1 MNLDRRLLDQ
11 LRSVRSW
18 LILTVVLGL
27 LAGLLLVLQA
37 HYLSQTVSRVF
48 LDGQGLRD
56 VRSLLI
62 ALGIAAAV
70 RAAALWGGEV
80 AAHHVAGRIKTE
92 LRERLFAHLI
102 ALGPAF
108 TRGERTG
115 ELVTTA
121 VQGIEELDAYFSQYI
136 PQLVLSV
143 LIPVAML
150 AVVFPL
156 DLLSGVVLL
165 VTAPMIPF
173 FMLLIGSLASVQA
186 RKQWTQLSRMSAHFL
201 DVLQGLTTLKIL
213 GRSREQAQVI
223 ARISDQFRDA
233 TMSVLRIA
241 FLSALALEMLATI
254 STAIIAVEIG
264 LRLLYGRIAFDQA
277 FFVLILA
284 PEYYLPLRLLG
295 TRFHAGVSGVAAAGR
310 IFEVLETPTPL
321 TSLPVPHSDRVGEG
335 DSGGE
340 ISSPVVSLRGER
352 GQEVTFEDIHYAYAG
367 GERPALNG
375 VTFAIP
381 PGQKTAL
388 VGPSGAGKSTVV
400 QLLLRFVAPTAGR
413 ITAGGVPLG
422 HIPADEWRA
431 QIAWVP
437 QLPYLFAGSVADN
450 IRLARPDAP
459 LDDAIRAAQ
468 LAHADA
474 FVRELPAGY
483 DTPIGERGARL
494 SGGQA
499 QRIAIARAFLK
510 DAPLLILDEA
520 TSNLDP
526 DTEALIQDAIR
537 SLMRGRT
544 VLIVAHRLR
553 TGMDSDHIVVLDG
566 GRVVEVGT
574 HAALL
579 ARDGLYSRLV
589 AARNDS
595 GDSL

>member
-310 IFEVLETPTPL
+310 MFEVLETPTLIREGKHSSSERDSESATLPL
-321 TSLPVPHSDRVGEG
+321 V
-335 DSGGE
+335 
-340 ISSPVVSLRGER
+340 RGEWDR
-352 GQEVTFEDIHYAYAG
+352 QAASQQVAFKDIHYAYAD

-375 VTFAIP
+375 VTFTIP

-400 QLLLRFVAPTAGR
+400 QLLLRFVEPTAGR
-413 ITAGGVPLG
+413 ITAGGVSLERV
-422 HIPADEWRA
+422 PADEWRA

-437 QLPYLFAGSVADN
+437 QLPYLFAGGVADN

-459 LDDAIRAAQ
+459 LDDVIRAAQ

-553 TGMDSDHIVVLDG
+553 TVMDSDHIVVLDG